1 MGQPGTGGSGDRD
14 AASDS
19 RTASSP
25 ARSRRRGKR
34 TRSEAAGSSSAQ
46 TEEDSH
52 TERLEEADGSDEMR
66 GARQRR
72 SGRTLRDSGTRSGVT
87 VRSRHVEATVDSDVE
102 EGAVRAGVGE
112 SAEAK
117 TYSRRQAGRKK
128 KKRSRLDGTQPEIGA
143 AESALPA
150 AIDEETCRESRTSGL
165 VGESEKA
172 SHGPATGRLGTP
184 VREAPVL
191 RRNGSLIN
199 VTPSKAPNDMWQVAG
214 ISEGTLSPNSK
225 RTSPS
230 IRMRFRLT
238 SSAASTPVNLT
249 PSRLKCVASPDSTPG
264 NSPVL
269 SENGEHGDSPLGG
282 CPPPAAVRPGRLDG
296 LGTEHSSEISEP
308 STSRSRLRGRRRKC
322 DAERPSIATESGV
335 ERQSL
340 PDDNTDS
347 STMEDPDHSWHRS
360 RNFRGRRAVCGRD
373 WYLSGDELDTP
384 SEAETHD
391 KSQEDCDRQPAAA
404 APKVPRRRGK
414 QKKSRVK
421 TAGAEAQREA
431 GTSSS
436 AGDLPDDAD
445 GSTERGEA
453 AGLAA
458 RLESVR
464 RQTLRDLRRPG
475 VDGSPAPDP
484 GHCSRRTVG
493 TPEPELEQAPP
504 ADQDARDAEA
514 PAGGV
519 TKLTR
524 RALLQESEPLTPR
537 SRKRKR
543 LTLYESDQESDE
555 PPLEL
560 KIERHDS
567 QTRTWPKEG
576 ASEVFPDG
584 LKIKKRA
591 KHATTPGKRRVKEE
605 SDVIHGDLDGEERQS
620 EEMRGS
626 VSPEGKIDMKENDH
640 IVQEDR
646 DGTRRKKKKCKRPRP
661 ELVSAA
667 PVGDDDF
674 GSPPALSPALTPST
688 RGRRKEVSYAELSE
702 DDDAVF
708 ELMNQEH
715 AHDCPREAVPRL
727 QDVSAGGRRGR
738 HLPRL

>member
-1 MGQPGTGGSGDRD
+1 M
-14 AASDS
+14 
-19 RTASSP
+19 
-25 ARSRRRGKR
+25 
-34 TRSEAAGSSSAQ
+34 
-46 TEEDSH
+46 
-52 TERLEEADGSDEMR
+52 
-66 GARQRR
+66 
-72 SGRTLRDSGTRSGVT
+72 
-87 VRSRHVEATVDSDVE
+87 
-102 EGAVRAGVGE
+102 
-112 SAEAK
+112 
-117 TYSRRQAGRKK
+117 
-128 KKRSRLDGTQPEIGA
+128 
-143 AESALPA
+143 
-150 AIDEETCRESRTSGL
+150 
-165 VGESEKA
+165 
-172 SHGPATGRLGTP
+172 
-184 VREAPVL
+184 
-191 RRNGSLIN
+191 
-199 VTPSKAPNDMWQVAG
+199 
-214 ISEGTLSPNSK
+214 
-225 RTSPS
+225 
-230 IRMRFRLT
+230 
-238 SSAASTPVNLT
+238 
-249 PSRLKCVASPDSTPG
+249 
-264 NSPVL
+264 L

-715 AHDCPREAVPRL
+715 APTAR
-727 QDVSAGGRRGR
+727 GRRSRGSRTSRREGGAADTSHASDSLPACPLREPAAPAPAAAAQLSPWRRPLALPLRTPPRQRFTRTRVQDIGLPLEDINALAVSPLTPSGR
-738 HLPRL
+738 ASGSGGQKVFTPPTALSLLQLTTSPIMAQVRPAKRVRRALHQ